1 MLFPK
6 EPHSIR
12 ALAFTA
18 IEIGFWENAPFF
30 QQNCSWEPCPL
41 HCRRPHMYSSHLR
54 ISCLTKKFFFQNRI
68 WNCELQHPTPQLR
81 STPSS
86 FFLYNMVSQQ
96 MYLLN
101 SIFLFIT
108 HLLETKIYEHSVN
121 AYSICKEGINELFWP
136 TCWPWGLILYL
147 ELDHSNSSTPGLR
160 YNSLS
165 FFLIF

>member
-1 MLFPK
+1 
-6 EPHSIR
+6 
-12 ALAFTA
+12 
-18 IEIGFWENAPFF
+18 
-30 QQNCSWEPCPL
+30 
-41 HCRRPHMYSSHLR
+41 
-54 ISCLTKKFFFQNRI
+54 
-68 WNCELQHPTPQLR
+68 
-81 STPSS
+81 
-86 FFLYNMVSQQ
+86 

-108 HLLETKIYEHSVN
+108 HLLETKIYEHSVS

-160 YNSLS
+160 YNPLS